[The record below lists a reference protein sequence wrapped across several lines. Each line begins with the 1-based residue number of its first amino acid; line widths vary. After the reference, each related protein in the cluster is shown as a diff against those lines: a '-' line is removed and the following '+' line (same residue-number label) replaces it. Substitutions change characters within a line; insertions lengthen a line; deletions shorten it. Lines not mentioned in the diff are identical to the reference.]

1 MLEFTPEQRSAMKT
15 MEEYAEQTIAR
26 ETNRLRELIEIV
38 NHTANIQL
46 VDGHVESTLNLTST
60 EMEVLAMKIPA
71 ECLYLQGLLN
81 QYNTR
86 NTFRDLFLGANMT
99 VSLSSL
105 VGSKGTAD
113 ERKRMAEFGL
123 LDEKIQNA
131 VNKVIIKGIEG
142 CIARAD
148 KVYEGVKKVMDYR
161 SREGWFDRK
170 GT

>member
-1 MLEFTPEQRSAMKT
+1 MIS
-15 MEEYAEQTIAR
+15 
-26 ETNRLRELIEIV
+26 
-38 NHTANIQL
+38 
-46 VDGHVESTLNLTST
+46 TST
-60 EMEVLAMKIPA
+60 SAEAIPTWFSPFWTNS
-71 ECLYLQGLLN
+71 G
-81 QYNTR
+81 
-86 NTFRDLFLGANMT
+86 NTFRDLFLDANMT
-99 VSLSSL
+99 VSLSEL
-105 VGSKGTAD
+105 VGAKGTAD

>member
-15 MEEYAEQTIAR
+15 LEEYAEQTIAR
-26 ETNRLRELIEIV
+26 ETGRLRELIEIV
-38 NHTANIQL
+38 NHAANIQL
-46 VDGHVESTLNLTST
+46 VDGHVVSTLSLTSS

-86 NTFRDLFLGANMT
+86 NAFRDLFLDANMT

-105 VGSKGTAD
+105 VGTKGTAE

-142 CIARAD
+142 
-148 KVYEGVKKVMDYR
+148 R
-161 SREGWFDRK
+161 SEEH
-170 GT
+170 TSELQSPS

>member
-15 MEEYAEQTIAR
+15 LEEYAEQTIAR

-86 NTFRDLFLGANMT
+86 NTFRDLFLDANMT

-131 VNKVIIKGIEG
+131 V
-142 CIARAD
+142 
-148 KVYEGVKKVMDYR
+148 KKVMDYR

>member
-1 MLEFTPEQRSAMKT
+1 MT
-15 MEEYAEQTIAR
+15 
-26 ETNRLRELIEIV
+26 
-38 NHTANIQL
+38 
-46 VDGHVESTLNLTST
+46 
-60 EMEVLAMKIPA
+60 
-71 ECLYLQGLLN
+71 
-81 QYNTR
+81 
-86 NTFRDLFLGANMT
+86 RDLFLDANMT
-99 VSLSSL
+99 VSLSGL
-105 VGSKGTAD
+105 VGTKGTAE

>member
-15 MEEYAEQTIAR
+15 LEEYAEQTIAR
-26 ETNRLRELIEIV
+26 ETGRLRELIEIV
-38 NHTANIQL
+38 NHAANIQL
-46 VDGHVESTLNLTST
+46 VDGHVVSTLSLTSS
-60 EMEVLAMKIPA
+60 EMEV
-71 ECLYLQGLLN
+71 LYLQGLLN

-86 NTFRDLFLGANMT
+86 NAFRDLFLDANMT

-105 VGSKGTAD
+105 VGTKGTAE

>member
-15 MEEYAEQTIAR
+15 LEEYAEQTIAR

-81 QYNTR
+81 QYNTS
-86 NTFRDLFLGANMT
+86 NTFRDLFLYANLT

-105 VGSKGTAD
+105 VG
-113 ERKRMAEFGL
+113 
-123 LDEKIQNA
+123 
-131 VNKVIIKGIEG
+131 
-142 CIARAD
+142 
-148 KVYEGVKKVMDYR
+148 
-161 SREGWFDRK
+161 
-170 GT
+170 